1 MWLFRSSGRKQ
12 LRPGRFVASRGR
24 WDYAEPATL
33 PAHLNTLSCV
43 TVNVWFGEPYFEE
56 RFLALMALLEEHRPD
71 VIALQ
76 EVTTPFLAGLR
87 ATPWIRRDYTVSDF
101 MGSTLSSYGV
111 ALLTRLPVESMALHD
126 LPTRMDR
133 KLLLAHLLVND
144 TRLAVATV
152 HMESLVD
159 SAPWRARQLEQIFK
173 TLKGD
178 RDAILMGDFNFC
190 SLWAEEQAS
199 LDPQYVDV
207 WSELHADKPGY
218 TADTDLNLMLAAFS
232 KEKKTVRYDR
242 MLVRSDVPGW
252 EPESVE
258 LIGTEPI
265 APDRPEVFPSDHFG
279 ILARLRWSE

>member
-12 LRPGRFVASRGR
+12 LRTGRFDASKGR
-24 WDYAEPATL
+24 WDYADPATL
-33 PAHLNTLSCV
+33 PAYAEAISCV
-43 TVNVWFGEPYFEE
+43 TFNVWFGERCFEE
-56 RFLALMALLEEHRPD
+56 RFLALMALLEQRRPD

-87 ATPWIRRDYTVSDF
+87 ATPWIRRDYTLSDF

-111 ALLTRLPVESMALHD
+111 ALLSRLPVESMALHD

-133 KLLLAHLLVND
+133 KLLLGYLLVND

-159 SAPWRARQLEQIFK
+159 SAPWRARQLEQIFR
-173 TLKGD
+173 TLKGE

-190 SLWAEEQAS
+190 SSWAEEQAC
-199 LDPQYVDV
+199 LDRQYMDV
-207 WSELHADKPGY
+207 WSALHADKPGY
-218 TADTDLNLMLAAFS
+218 TADIALNPMLAASS
-232 KEKKTVRYDR
+232 KDKKSSRYDR
-242 MLVRSDVPGW
+242 VLVRSDVPGW

-265 APDRPEVFPSDHFG
+265 APDRPDVFPSDHFG
-279 ILARLRWSE
+279 IFARLRWRD